1 MFGLFALIVLHLVYG
16 INSTTSD
23 DVARIIER
31 DKRIVFSKLKDK
43 YLLEDPRIEPVLRK
57 YDRADFLPFQK
68 TFATYKDKYIYLG
81 VGAEF
86 SSPFAHAE
94 ALHLLRNHLKPGAN
108 VLELGSGTG
117 YLATCM
123 GELVQSNGSVIG
135 LELISPLSDFSVKTA
150 IKHAPHLI
158 EKNILKFFVADGR
171 YGYKQHAPYDVIYTD
186 CSIRSIPSVLLDQLK
201 PGGRFVMTLGRTELP
216 QYLIA
221 VDKDMNGRC
230 TFARVRM
237 RNKVPRLC
245 SNIKEQDLYYQR
257 MYPLKHK
264 QPIPTRANGDYIYGT
279 KQSSSYYIL
288 PELSIMGKA
297 LDSEEMEHFAA
308 AEKRYQE
315 KIDQID
321 ANYNM
326 DDLLMELRKTT
337 PSTST
342 KFGQPTSTSTP
353 LLMEY
358 EIWSAA

>member
-1 MFGLFALIVLHLVYG
+1 MKTLVQGSMISAGFDGTGSRLRFIGLFVHAH
-16 INSTTSD
+16 
-23 DVARIIER
+23 
-31 DKRIVFSKLKDK
+31 
-43 YLLEDPRIEPVLRK
+43 LRK
-57 YDRADFLPFQK
+57 RLLSIDVHK
-68 TFATYKDKYIYLG
+68 VT
-81 VGAEF
+81 
-86 SSPFAHAE
+86 
-94 ALHLLRNHLKPGAN
+94 LRNL
-108 VLELGSGTG
+108 T
-117 YLATCM
+117 
-123 GELVQSNGSVIG
+123 SNSN
-135 LELISPLSDFSVKTA
+135 LS
-150 IKHAPHLI
+150 
-158 EKNILKFFVADGR
+158 R
-171 YGYKQHAPYDVIYTD
+171 
-186 CSIRSIPSVLLDQLK
+186 
-201 PGGRFVMTLGRTELP
+201 
-216 QYLIA
+216 
-221 VDKDMNGRC
+221 
-230 TFARVRM
+230 
-237 RNKVPRLC
+237 
-245 SNIKEQDLYYQR
+245 
-257 MYPLKHK
+257 HK